1 MHPHLEALAQALRE
15 ENSFSSETL
24 AKALKGSLDERIAA
38 GVSWPP
44 MTVEELSW
52 SRRGPR
58 LLLRAGGSLHD
69 GIQAGASITL
79 SPPARPEGL
88 EGSLIEV
95 DGHWVTVQL
104 RNEDL
109 PAWVEQGRVVV
120 SERSD
125 PASLRLLLRA
135 LSHAEE
141 HQSPLQQVL
150 LAAREPSFAEP
161 AAKPSAPQHGA
172 LAGLNAAQAH
182 AAQQAMAAGELA
194 LIHGPPGTGKTYT
207 LAILAKALVAQGE
220 RPLALADSNA
230 ATDHLALA
238 AESQGLKVLRLGHP
252 ARIRPEAKHLSLESA
267 LAKGPF
273 AKALQLMDK
282 ELKTLAQKGHWRERR
297 ALMRER
303 WALEDQARAQAMEAA
318 QVIAST
324 LGTIMRRLDKLPPT
338 RTALIDEATQA
349 MEPSIWTI
357 VPFIQRMILAGD
369 PHQLG
374 PVLKQPGNPLER
386 SLVDRLLDL
395 GLSMPMLQVQHR
407 MSPQISALVQPVY
420 GPEYRPSAQA
430 SMRHAGELSERL
442 PEWAEAGVFFL
453 DTAGSGL
460 EEEVDPSSKSTR
472 NRGEVKALALI
483 YSQLQAAG
491 IPPDQVVLLAPY
503 RAQVDALKGH
513 PQLKGLRAAT
523 MNAWQGR
530 EEEVILCTLV
540 RSNPEGRLGFV
551 ADERRLTVALTRAKR
566 LLVLVGDS
574 ATLTAH
580 PRFNAL
586 IAHLDQE
593 RCTASIWVEP
603 WIELL

>member
-1 MHPHLEALAQALRE
+1 MHPHLEDLAQALRDE
-15 ENSFSSETL
+15 HRFASETL
-24 AKALKGSLDERIAA
+24 TQALQGSLDQRIGA

-44 MTVEELSW
+44 MTVEELTW

-58 LLLRAGGSLHD
+58 LLLRAGSSLHD

-88 EGSLIEV
+88 EGSLLEV
-95 DGHWVTVQL
+95 DGHWVSVQL

-109 PAWVEQGRVVV
+109 PSWVEQGRVVV

-135 LSHAEE
+135 LALADA

-150 LAAREPSFAEP
+150 LASREPGFAEL
-161 AAKPSAPQHGA
+161 STVGSFS
-172 LAGLNAAQAH
+172 GLNTAQA
-182 AAQQAMAAGELA
+182 AAAHQAMAAQELA
-194 LIHGPPGTGKTYT
+194 LIHGPPGTGKTHT
-207 LAILAKALVAQGE
+207 LAILARALVAQGE

-238 AESQGLKVLRLGHP
+238 AEAQGLKVLRLGHP

-282 ELKTLAQKGHWRERR
+282 ELKNLAQKGHWRERR

-303 WALEDQARAQAMEAA
+303 WALEDQARAQAMEGA

-324 LGTIMRRLDKLPPT
+324 LGTIMRRLDKLPAT

-349 MEPSIWTI
+349 MEPSIWAL
-357 VPFIQRMILAGD
+357 VPVVERLILAGD

-374 PVLKQPGNPLER
+374 PVLMQPGNPLER
-386 SLVDRLLDL
+386 SLVDRLLDQ
-395 GLSMPMLQVQHR
+395 GLSMPMLQIQHR
-407 MSPQISALVQPVY
+407 MAPQISALVQSVY
-420 GPEYRPSAQA
+420 GPEYKPSAAAAQ
-430 SMRHAGELSERL
+430 RHAGELSERL
-442 PEWAEAGVFFL
+442 PEWAKPGVFFL

-460 EEEVDPSSKSTR
+460 EEEVDPTSQSTR
-472 NRGEVKALALI
+472 NPGEVKALALI
-483 YSQLQAAG
+483 WSELQGAG
-491 IPPDQVVLLAPY
+491 LRPDQVVLLAPY

-513 PQLKGLRAAT
+513 PQLRELRAAT

-530 EEEVILCTLV
+530 EEEVVICSLV

-551 ADERRLTVALTRAKR
+551 SDERRLTVALTRAKR
-566 LLVLVGDS
+566 LLILVGDS
-574 ATLTAH
+574 ATLTTH
-580 PRFNAL
+580 PRFGSL
-586 IAHLDQE
+586 VAHLDQK
-593 RCTASIWVEP
+593 RCMASIWVEP
-603 WIELL
+603 WIQLL

>member
-1 MHPHLEALAQALRE
+1 MHAHLEALADALRE
-15 ENSFSSETL
+15 EHSFASETL

-44 MTVEELSW
+44 MSVEELSW
-52 SRRGPR
+52 SRRGPK
-58 LLLRAGGSLHD
+58 LLLRAGSSLHD

-88 EGSLIEV
+88 EGSLLEV
-95 DGHWVTVQL
+95 DGHWVTIQL

-109 PAWVEQGRVVV
+109 PTWVEQGRVVV
-120 SERSD
+120 SERND

-135 LSHAEE
+135 LSHADE

-161 AAKPSAPQHGA
+161 PPVQRST
-172 LAGLNAAQAH
+172 LAGLNTAQAQAAQL
-182 AAQQAMAAGELA
+182 AMAAGELA
-194 LIHGPPGTGKTYT
+194 LIHGPPGTGKTHT

-282 ELKTLAQKGHWRERR
+282 ELKALAQKGHWRERR

-303 WALEDQARAQAMEAA
+303 WALEDQARAQAMEGA

-357 VPFIQRMILAGD
+357 VPYIQRMILAGD

-374 PVLKQPGNPLER
+374 PVLTQPGNPLER

-395 GLSMPMLQVQHR
+395 GLSMPMLQIQHR
-407 MSPQISALVQPVY
+407 MSPQISALVQSVY
-420 GPEYRPSAQA
+420 GPEYRPSEQA
-430 SMRHAGELSERL
+430 ALRHAGELSERL

-460 EEEVDPSSKSTR
+460 EEEVDPTSKSTR
-472 NRGEVKALALI
+472 NRGEVKALAMI
-483 YSQLQAAG
+483 WSQLQAAG
-491 IPPDQVVLLAPY
+491 LRPDQVVLLAPY
-503 RAQVDALKGH
+503 RAQVDALRAH
-513 PQLKGLRAAT
+513 PQLRGLRAAT

-566 LLVLVGDS
+566 LLILVGDS
-574 ATLTAH
+574 ATLTTH

-593 RCTASIWVEP
+593 SCMASIWVEP